1 MTLENKNILVGVT
14 GSIAA
19 YKTAHLVRLLVKEK
33 ARVKV
38 IMTLAATEFITPLTL
53 STLSKNPVYSAF
65 SDKDSGEWTNH
76 VELGL
81 WADLLLIAPASA
93 NTLAKCVT
101 GVCDNLLQ
109 AVYLSARCPVMFAP
123 AMDLDMYQHPSTQA
137 NLAILKSYDNRIME
151 PNTGELASGL
161 EGKGRMAE
169 PEELVEAIRREFF
182 AEPLLK
188 GKTVVVTA
196 GPTQEDI
203 DPVRFISNHSSGKMG
218 FEIAR
223 AFALGGASVHLV
235 AGPVALP
242 DIAGVNRINVR
253 TAAEMF
259 EAVSR
264 LHQQADFVIFSAA
277 VADYR
282 PETVALQKIKKQD
295 DEMFIELEKTVDIA
309 AELGRVKRENQV
321 HVGFALE
328 TNNEYQNARAKL
340 ERKNFDLIVL
350 NSLQDKGAG
359 FRYDTN
365 KITIFDQNGGER
377 SFELK
382 SKEEVAGDIKN
393 AVLEYYQTQ

>member
-1 MTLENKNILVGVT
+1 MTLENKKILIGVT

-33 ARVKV
+33 AQVKV
-38 IMTLAATEFITPLTL
+38 IMTPAATEFITPLTL
-53 STLSKNPVYSAF
+53 STLSRNPVYTLF
-65 SDKDSGEWTNH
+65 SDEGTGAWTNH

-81 WADLLLIAPASA
+81 WADLFLIAPASA

-123 AMDLDMYQHPSTQA
+123 AMDLDMYRHPSVQA
-137 NLAILKSYDNRIME
+137 NLAILKSYDNRIIE

-169 PEELVEAIRREFF
+169 PEELVEAVRQEFS
-182 AEPLLK
+182 AHPLLK

-223 AFALGGASVHLV
+223 AFALGGATVHLV
-235 AGPVALP
+235 AGPVALA
-242 DIAGVNRINVR
+242 DIPGVHRVNVR

-264 LHQQADFVIFSAA
+264 LHEQADFVIFSAA

-282 PETVALQKIKKQD
+282 PETVAQQKIKKQD
-295 DEMFIELEKTVDIA
+295 NEMFIELEKTIDIA

-328 TNNEYQNARAKL
+328 TDNEFRNALGKL
-340 ERKNFDLIVL
+340 ERKNFDMIVL

-365 KITIFDQNGGER
+365 KITIFDRNGGEK

-382 SKEEVAGDIKN
+382 SKEAVAADIKK
-393 AVLEYYQTQ
+393 AVLDYYQGK

>member
-1 MTLENKNILVGVT
+1 MTLENKKILVGVT

-19 YKTAHLVRLLVKEK
+19 YKTAYLVRLLVKEK
-33 ARVKV
+33 AQVKV
-38 IMTLAATEFITPLTL
+38 IMTPAATEFITPLTL
-53 STLSKNPVYSAF
+53 STLSKNPVYTVF
-65 SDKDSGEWTNH
+65 SDKDTGQWTNH

-81 WADLLLIAPASA
+81 WADLFLIAPASA
-93 NTLAKCVT
+93 NTIAKCVT

-123 AMDLDMYQHPSTQA
+123 AMDLDMYRHPSTQA
-137 NLAILKSYDNRIME
+137 NLAILKSYDNRIIE

-169 PEELVEAIRREFF
+169 PEELLEAVHREFS

-218 FEIAR
+218 FEVAR
-223 AFALGGASVHLV
+223 AFALGGATVHLV

-264 LHQQADFVIFSAA
+264 LHEQADFLVFSAA

-282 PETVALQKIKKQD
+282 PETVAQQKIKKQE
-295 DEMFIELEKTVDIA
+295 DEMFIELEKTIDIA
-309 AELGRVKRENQV
+309 AELGSLKRDDQV

-328 TNNEYQNARAKL
+328 TDNEYRNARGKL
-340 ERKNFDLIVL
+340 ERKNFDMIVL

-365 KITIFDQNGGER
+365 KITIFDRNGGEK
-377 SFELK
+377 SFDLK
-382 SKEEVAGDIKN
+382 SKEAVAEDIKN
-393 AVLEYYQTQ
+393 AVLEYYQGK

>member
-1 MTLENKNILVGVT
+1 MTLENKKILIGVT

-33 ARVKV
+33 AQVKV
-38 IMTLAATEFITPLTL
+38 IMTPAATEFITPLTL
-53 STLSKNPVYSAF
+53 STLSRNPVYTLF
-65 SDKDSGEWTNH
+65 SEEGTGAWTNH

-81 WADLLLIAPASA
+81 WADLFLIAPASA

-123 AMDLDMYQHPSTQA
+123 AMDLDMYRHPSVQA
-137 NLAILKSYDNRIME
+137 NLAILKSYDNRIIE

-169 PEELVEAIRREFF
+169 PEELVEAVRQEFS
-182 AEPLLK
+182 AHPLLK

-223 AFALGGASVHLV
+223 AFALGGATVHLV
-235 AGPVALP
+235 AGPVALA
-242 DIAGVNRINVR
+242 DIPGVHRVNVR
-253 TAAEMF
+253 TASEMF

-264 LHQQADFVIFSAA
+264 LHEQADFVIFSAA

-282 PETVALQKIKKQD
+282 PETVAQQKIKKQD
-295 DEMFIELEKTVDIA
+295 NEMFIELEKTIDIA
-309 AELGRVKRENQV
+309 AELGRMKRENQV

-328 TNNEYQNARAKL
+328 TDNEFRNALGKL
-340 ERKNFDLIVL
+340 ERKNFDMIVL

-365 KITIFDQNGGER
+365 KITIFDRNGGEK

-382 SKEEVAGDIKN
+382 SKEAVAADIKK
-393 AVLEYYQTQ
+393 AVLDYYQGK